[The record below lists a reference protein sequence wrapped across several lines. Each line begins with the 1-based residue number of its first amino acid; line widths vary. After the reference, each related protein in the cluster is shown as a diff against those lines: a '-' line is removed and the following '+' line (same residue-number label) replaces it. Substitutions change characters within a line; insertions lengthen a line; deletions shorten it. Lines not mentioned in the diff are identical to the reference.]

1 MLNKILVM
9 HIQILEELRDAAR
22 IDNDLEQAV
31 ELSKLITEAEIEL
44 EKLKVD
50 EHV

>member
-1 MLNKILVM
+1 MYVM
-9 HIQILEELRDAAR
+9 MLEELRDAAR

-44 EKLKVD
+44 DKLKVD